1 MNKDMRKIRAMPKL
15 DARLNIILDSELLDA
30 LQDEARNRQCSAS
43 AIVRLALLKELN
55 KLS

>member
-1 MNKDMRKIRAMPKL
+1 MRKIRAMPKL
-15 DARLNIILDSELLDA
+15 DARLNIILDSDLLDA

-55 KLS
+55 KLT